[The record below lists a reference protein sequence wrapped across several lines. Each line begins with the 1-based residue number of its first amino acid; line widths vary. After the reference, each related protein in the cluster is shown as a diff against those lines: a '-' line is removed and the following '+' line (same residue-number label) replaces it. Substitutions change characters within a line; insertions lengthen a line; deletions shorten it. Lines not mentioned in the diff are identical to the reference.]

1 MRSHPAEEVFMRW
14 VLIISELALAVVLV
28 VGAGLLLR
36 TFWSVLKENPGFNPS
51 GVVTASFWLSHPND
65 PGNDAYPDA
74 RVQTIFIREVL
85 QRIRQLPGIHLAGMT
100 TSLPVT
106 TRAAQADVIVEE
118 HAIESRQGFSAEVI
132 GVSPDYFKLMEAGLV
147 AGRFFV
153 ENDEVDK
160 QEVAIV
166 DEATARRF
174 WPDQDPINRHIR
186 LGQSGTLRS
195 GTPNIPW
202 LTVVGVVKNIK
213 HDGLDVD
220 GVSHVY
226 RSIYQHPSRAM
237 SLVLRTPLPPTALAP
252 QIRRV
257 IEGVDPRLPVFGIR
271 SMNEVIDA
279 SLGPRR
285 FSAVLIGSFAVLAV
299 LLASFGIYGLLAYI
313 VGRRVREIGIRLALG
328 ASSADILRLVLGQ
341 AVVLALLGTLVGLF
355 LPPWQPRCLGL
366 SCGVFIHLTPLFAA
380 VPLLLLTVSL
390 LAGYIP
396 ARRAS
401 RVEPAI
407 ALRDA

>member
-1 MRSHPAEEVFMRW
+1 
-14 VLIISELALAVVLV
+14 
-28 VGAGLLLR
+28 
-36 TFWSVLKENPGFNPS
+36 
-51 GVVTASFWLSHPND
+51 
-65 PGNDAYPDA
+65 
-74 RVQTIFIREVL
+74 
-85 QRIRQLPGIHLAGMT
+85 MT

-271 SMNEVIDA
+271 SMKEVIDA

-328 ASSADILRLVLGQ
+328 ATSADILRLVLGRT
-341 AVVLALLGTLVGLF
+341 VVLALLGTLVGLF
-355 LPPWQPRCLGL
+355 FAALAAPLLGTFL
-366 SCGVFIHLTPLFAA
+366 WGIHPLDPLVFAA

-401 RVEPAI
+401 GVEPAI